1 MIRCIMIYDMIYYD
15 MIYRLHKNS
24 SFIEAFVSKHIV
36 ADVTTPQI

>member
-1 MIRCIMIYDMIYYD
+1 MIH
-15 MIYRLHKNS
+15 RLHKNS